1 MYDPALVH
9 DFAPLMH
16 ALGMSLQQ
24 APQLHRDAHKQVVSA
39 TVHHAIA
46 TLTAA
51 RFTTNE
57 N

>member
-1 MYDPALVH
+1 
-9 DFAPLMH
+9 MH
-16 ALGMSLQQ
+16 ALGIALQH
-24 APQLHRDAHKQVVSA
+24 APQLHPDAHQQVVSA